1 METSL
6 HKQLKAHYGGPGA
19 QTEIWV
25 DEFRIDTLSPANG
38 ELIEIQSAEL
48 GALRDKVR
56 VLLAR
61 GHRLRVVKP
70 LAIRKRILTLE
81 CAGGEVVSCRASP
94 KHESFYDVFGELVH
108 FVGTFP
114 HPALT
119 LEVVLTEQEEIRIPI
134 RARRRRAKNYRVQD
148 RALLGITERRVF
160 RTASDLCRMLP
171 EGLGAVFS
179 TAEMANLA
187 GIPRWLAQKMA
198 YCLRK
203 TDAVRLAGKRR
214 NSLLYELLP
223 QPVPKRRRKAAA

>member
-1 METSL
+1 METAL
-6 HKQLKAHYGGPGA
+6 HKQLKAHYGGADA
-19 QTEIWV
+19 QTEFWI
-25 DEFRIDTLSPANG
+25 DEYRIDTMSPTG

-61 GHRLRVVKP
+61 GHQLRVVKP
-70 LAIRKRILTLE
+70 LATRKRILTLE
-81 CAGGEVVSCRASP
+81 CVGGAVVSLRASP
-94 KHESFYDVFGELVH
+94 KHETYYDLFGELVH

-119 LEVVLTEQEEIRIPI
+119 LEVVLTEQEEIRIPV
-134 RARRRRAKNYRVQD
+134 RARRRRGKNYRVQS
-148 RALLGITERRVF
+148 RTLVEIAESRVF
-160 RTASDLCRMLP
+160 RTAADLCQLLP
-171 EGLGAVFS
+171 AGLEPTFS
-179 TAEMANLA
+179 TAELATLA

-214 NSLLYELLP
+214 NNLLYELLP
-223 QPVPKRRRKAAA
+223 PVKPTRRRRAAA